1 MADTDMTIEERE
13 AFLAD
18 LHVAVLAIA
27 REGAG
32 PHALPIWY
40 AYDGTD
46 VLLAIE
52 PTSVKAR
59 LLARTGRATL
69 TVQQE
74 ALPYRY
80 VSVEGPVTMAAAVD
94 GDGYD
99 LLAVADALPRPRH
112 RPGLRRRQRRA
123 RDAHRAS
130 AARAVDHRRLRQD
143 RSLTRRRQRR
153 VVTPLR
159 SR

>member
-1 MADTDMTIEERE
+1 MADTDMTTEERE

-18 LHVAVLAIA
+18 VHVGVLAIA
-27 REGAG
+27 REAAG

-40 AYDGTD
+40 VYDGAE
-46 VLLAIE
+46 VLMAVE

-80 VSVEGPVTMAAAVD
+80 VSVEGPVVVEPTRD

-99 LLAVADALPRPRH
+99 LAAVATRYLGAEMGAEYAETNA
-112 RPGLRRRQRRA
+112 GL
-123 RDAHRAS
+123 DM
-130 AARAVDHRRLRQD
+130 VTVRLRPERWFTVD
-143 RSLTRRRQRR
+143 YGKTGL
-153 VVTPLR
+153 
-159 SR
+159 

>member
-1 MADTDMTIEERE
+1 MAETDMTNDERE

-18 LHVAVLAIA
+18 LHVGVLAIA
-27 REGAG
+27 REAAG

-40 AYDGTD
+40 VYDGTD
-46 VLLAIE
+46 VVMSIE
-52 PTSVKAR
+52 PTSAKAR

-80 VSVEGPVTMAAAVD
+80 VSVEGPVTMAPRSD

-99 LLAVADALPRPRH
+99 LLAVATRYLGAELGAAYATDNA
-112 RPGLRRRQRRA
+112 GLDMA
-123 RDAHRAS
+123 T
-130 AARAVDHRRLRQD
+130 VRLRPERWFTVD
-143 RSLTRRRQRR
+143 YGKTGL
-153 VVTPLR
+153 
-159 SR
+159 

>member
-27 REGAG
+27 RDGAG

-46 VLLAIE
+46 VLVAIE

-74 ALPYRY
+74 GLPYRY

-99 LLAVADALPRPRH
+99 LLAVASRYLGPDTGPAYAAANA
-112 RPGLRRRQRRA
+112 GLEMLT
-123 RDAHRAS
+123 
-130 AARAVDHRRLRQD
+130 VRLRPERWTTVD
-143 RSLTRRRQRR
+143 YGKTGL
-153 VVTPLR
+153 
-159 SR
+159 